1 MTDENILSGK
11 GLTEKTAIIKRFEY
25 SSSPLSSEL
34 KNQTNIADK
43 QYQGLDK
50 DHEFDGKIKKYG
62 NKLTSKMYNKS
73 YIIYDASNISKNI
86 VHCSKKK
93 KSDVFYSIPGNWRFD
108 HMNWRNP

>member
-50 DHEFDGKIKKYG
+50 DREFDGKIKKYG

-73 YIIYDASNISKNI
+73 YLIYDASHISTNI

-93 KSDVFYSIPGNWRFD
+93 KSDVFYSIPGN
-108 HMNWRNP
+108 